1 MQISVRTGPSSRYK
15 IVSDKKTGGATYTP
29 KNLADFVA
37 RQMVQVIQGA
47 AADAPLHVLDP
58 ATGDGELL
66 LSLLEQ
72 LDQQGVGTIE
82 VHGFETDIRALNI
95 ATARL
100 RQRFPKVALHLVHGN
115 FLDFVLGHGRHRNSG
130 GLFEPNTMQSYDIII
145 ANPPYVRT
153 QIMGAE
159 QAQLL
164 ASQFGLAGRVDL
176 YYAFIVGIAHVLKP
190 GGLGGIIV
198 SNRFMTTKSGG
209 AVRQTIRKHFNVRHV
224 WDLGD
229 TKLFDAAVLPAVL
242 LVEKQEEQQQ
252 TVASFTSIY
261 ATTDTPTQHATDVI
275 AALGCDGVVALDD
288 GRCFT
293 VNNGKLDICTAADAV
308 WRVATIASDGWL
320 ATVEAHTWR
329 HFGDI
334 GKIRVG
340 VKTCADKVFIR
351 SDWDT
356 IPKSVRPE
364 LLQPLTTHHMARR
377 FRAAAA
383 KKARYILY
391 PHESVNGRRRACDLA
406 LYPKA
411 LAYLE
416 QHRHTLEGRTYVIE
430 GGRQWYEIWV
440 PQDPANWSAPKL
452 VFRDISEVP
461 TFWLDL
467 EGTIVNGDCYW
478 LASERPEDAELLWLA
493 AAVANSTFIE
503 AFYDHSFNN
512 KLYAGRRRFIT
523 QYVER
528 FPLPNLSLPCS
539 RTIIAMAKQIYDEID
554 SDKTEAIA
562 VELDKLVWEAFGVI
576 AKEVDRQRDLQLP
589 VEHPALEL
597 CEPGEEGFTCG

>member
-1 MQISVRTGPSSRYK
+1 MDISVEVLAPSSRYK
-15 IVSDKKTGGATYTP
+15 DVSEEKAGGATYTP

-37 RQMVQVIQGA
+37 AQVSRALQVN
-47 AADAPLHVLDP
+47 APGGTIRVLDP

-66 LSLLEQ
+66 MSLLAQ
-72 LDQQGVGTIE
+72 LDRPGVGAIE
-82 VHGFETDIRALNI
+82 VHGFETDIRALNL
-95 ATARL
+95 ATARI
-100 RQRFPKVALHLVHGN
+100 RQHFPKVALHLAHGN
-115 FLDFVLGHGRHRNSG
+115 FLDFVLEQVRPHDTG
-130 GLFEPNTMQSYDIII
+130 GLFEKEDSAPYDLII

-176 YYAFIVGIAHVLKP
+176 YYAFIVGMAHVLKP
-190 GGLGGIIV
+190 GGIGGIIV

-209 AVRQTIRKHFNVRHV
+209 AVREAIREHFNVKHV

-242 LVEKQEEQQQ
+242 LVEKQAGHQQ
-252 TVASFTSIY
+252 TAAAFTSIY
-261 ATTDTPTQHATDVI
+261 ATTDTPTHQASDVI
-275 AALGCDGVVALDD
+275 AALAFDGAVSIDD

-293 VNNGKLDICTAADAV
+293 VKNGQLDMSAATDAV
-308 WRVATIASDGWL
+308 WRVATEASDGWL

-329 HFGDI
+329 RFGDI

-351 SDWDT
+351 SDWNT
-356 IPKSVRPE
+356 MPAEALPE
-364 LLQPLTTHHMARR
+364 LLRPLTTHHMARQ
-377 FRAAAA
+377 FRAGVA
-383 KKARYILY
+383 KKTRHILY
-391 PHESVNGRRRACDLA
+391 PHESVNGRRRASDLA
-406 LYPKA
+406 SYPKSR
-411 LAYLE
+411 AYLE
-416 QHRHTLEGRTYVIE
+416 QHRDTLEGRTYVID

-440 PQDPANWSAPKL
+440 PQDPASWDAPKL

-478 LASERPEDAELLWLA
+478 LVSERAEDSELLWLA

-528 FPLPNLSLPCS
+528 FPLPDPALPRS
-539 RTIIAMAKQIYDEID
+539 QTIIALAKRLYEVID
-554 SDKTEAIA
+554 TNEAEGLAIKLK
-562 VELDKLVWEAFGVI
+562 ELVWEAFGVP
-576 AKEVDRQRDLQLP
+576 AKEVAR
-589 VEHPALEL
+589 
-597 CEPGEEGFTCG
+597 